1 MTRRWIRAGLVAY
14 GILMML
20 LAVRVMRADVPENL
34 ILMTTRA
41 NGVSASIDVLERGG
55 PPLMGSSVP
64 FAQPGVDR
72 SASYYPVG
80 TTDDQGLYLYLP
92 LVGERF
98 GVREPANIL
107 RAAFIALMA
116 LIPLVY
122 PLVFYE
128 IFGSL
133 LVALA
138 APLIAIYNFDY
149 LRDTDIYWISGWS
162 VLFCVPLLLAV
173 LSRRWSRWS
182 VALLALACVIGSF
195 AGSVRIN
202 SGLPILI
209 GALIV
214 LVIKERRWRW
224 RAATAALLVAASL
237 SVSTVGLG
245 IVRWHRDRTAGVDL
259 SAGQPTKHPFWHN
272 IYIGLGY
279 LPNPYGIAWDD
290 GLAVEAVKR
299 DVPSA
304 GYLSDPYEGA
314 LRRRVVEIAREDTG
328 RVVGLM
334 WAKFGV
340 TLKAASNQFTAV
352 LFLLPI
358 ALLIGTARRRFWTWM
373 LVVLPAVLLALIPL
387 LITIP
392 GLLYYPGW
400 LATIGLIEMLAAGAV
415 WCAAVEWLRSQPQVR
430 SRLPEALRPSAEVQ
444 PRTRVESR
452 LRMPT
457 GFMPSPRPAVAVGV
471 LVVSSVAIGIP
482 ALSRGTA
489 AATESAV
496 HAASPLS
503 STSLKAFATQPV
515 VNEGVVGAK
524 QWRPQNGATASA
536 AGSVLSVKPSA
547 AAGTVQVESREITLD
562 PGSYRFV
569 LDGDFSATAL
579 LEVRPSVSTEAA
591 FALSQMQPQKGLEVR
606 ATVRATKRL
615 SGAQDAAPTRAYF
628 RLALVLP
635 GGVTSAPSWTV
646 RSLRIYRGTI
656 PARPGEDVS

>member
-1 MTRRWIRAGLVAY
+1 MMRLRSGAQGAPTSESLEQPRMARRWLRLGLVVY

-64 FAQPGVDR
+64 FEQPGVDR

-92 LVGERF
+92 VVGERF
-98 GVREPANIL
+98 GVREPVTIL
-107 RAAFIALMA
+107 RGAFIALMA
-116 LIPLVY
+116 LIPLLY

-133 LVALA
+133 IVALA
-138 APLIAIYNFDY
+138 APLVAIYNLDY

-162 VLFCVPLLLAV
+162 VLLCVPLLLAV

-182 VALLALACVIGSF
+182 IALLALACVIGSF

-202 SGLPILI
+202 AGLPILI

-214 LVIKERRWRW
+214 LIIKERRWRW
-224 RAATAALLVAASL
+224 RAATAALLVVASL

-245 IVRWHRDRTAGVDL
+245 IVRWHRDRSAGVDL

-299 DVPSA
+299 DVPTA
-304 GYLSDPYEGA
+304 GYLSDTYESA
-314 LRRRVVEIAREDTG
+314 LRHRVVEVIRDDPG
-328 RVVGLM
+328 RVAGLT

-340 TLKAASNQFTAV
+340 ALKAASDQFTAV
-352 LFLLPI
+352 LFLVPI
-358 ALLIGTARRRFWTWM
+358 ALLLGSLRRRFWTWM
-373 LVVLPAVLLALIPL
+373 LLVVPAVLLALAPL

-415 WCAAVEWLRSQPQVR
+415 WCAAVEWLRAQPQVR
-430 SRLPEALRPSAEVQ
+430 SRLPEALRPPVEGE

-452 LRMPT
+452 MRMPA
-457 GFMPSPRPAVAVGV
+457 GFMPTPRPVVAVGV
-471 LVVSSVAIGIP
+471 VVVSFLAIGIP
-482 ALSRGTA
+482 ALSRGKA
-489 AATESAV
+489 AATQSAV

-503 STSLKAFATQPV
+503 SASLKAFAEQPV
-515 VNEGVVGAK
+515 VNQGVVGAK
-524 QWRPQNGATASA
+524 KQWHSQNGATVRPT
-536 AGSVLSVKPSA
+536 GSSLSVIPSA

-569 LDGDFSATAL
+569 LDGEFSATAL
-579 LEVRPSVSTEAA
+579 LEVRPS
-591 FALSQMQPQKGLEVR
+591 
-606 ATVRATKRL
+606 
-615 SGAQDAAPTRAYF
+615 
-628 RLALVLP
+628 
-635 GGVTSAPSWTV
+635 
-646 RSLRIYRGTI
+646 
-656 PARPGEDVS
+656 ARPLNRKGDRPS